1 MAERFN
7 SVLYGFDEE
16 IAGVLRKL
24 PLTVK
29 QNTEEIRL
37 RCGLPLALTVAGETV
52 FVKASGQTTFYPTD
66 SLMPVSRKNV
76 DESFKKLCN
85 NSAFAHEN
93 ELKNG
98 YLRLKNGNRAGVFG
112 TINAKGYMEDITCI
126 NVRIAREIK
135 GVSRMLAAAYRG
147 EGWLI
152 AGPPGSGKTTVL
164 RDFIRLISSGASG
177 KSYRVAV
184 IDSRGEIS
192 GGKINDLGPAT
203 DILNTEDKAI
213 GTEIAI
219 RTMFPEVIAFDEIGT
234 LKELEKVKDG
244 FNAGVSLITTAHI
257 GNMAELLQR
266 SVTSELLQSGVIS
279 RFAVLSHPVGSK
291 IRIITAKE
299 LYEAYA

>member
-52 FVKASGQTTFYPTD
+52 FVKASGQTSFYPTD

-147 EGWLI
+147 EGGLI

-266 SVTSELLQSGVIS
+266 SVTRELLQSGVIS
-279 RFAVLSHPVGSK
+279 RIAVLSHPVGSK